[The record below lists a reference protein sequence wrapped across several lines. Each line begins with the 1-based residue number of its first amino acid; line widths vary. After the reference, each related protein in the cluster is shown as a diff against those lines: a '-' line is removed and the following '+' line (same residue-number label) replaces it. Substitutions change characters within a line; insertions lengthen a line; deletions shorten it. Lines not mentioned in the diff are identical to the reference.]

1 MLILGSL
8 PGNRSLAVQQYYGN
22 PRNQFW
28 ALVEAVWDVPLVS
41 LPYEQRL
48 AAVADTGI
56 GLWDVYASAHR
67 ASSLDSDIRGAV
79 TNRLEETLGGLP
91 HCHTI
96 ACNGA
101 QAAKSVMAQ
110 LGGKRWNIIALP
122 SSSPAYTLPFQTKLN
137 IWWQLKQ
144 FL

>member
-8 PGNRSLAVQQYYGN
+8 PGNQSLAVQQYYGN

-28 ALVEAVWDVPLVS
+28 ALVEAVSGVPLVAR
-41 LPYEQRL
+41 PYEQRL
-48 AAVADTGI
+48 VALASAGI
-56 GLWDVYASAHR
+56 GLWDVFASAQR
-67 ASSLDSDIRGAV
+67 ASSLDSDIRDAV
-79 TNRLEETLGGLP
+79 TNPLEETLRALP
-91 HCHTI
+91 HCGTI

-101 QAAKSVMAQ
+101 QAAKVVMAQ

-122 SSSPAYTLPFQTKLN
+122 SSSPAYTLPFEAKLEA
-137 IWWQLKQ
+137 WQRLSQ